1 MTVWKSR
8 IARRHGDHRRRGGA
22 IVEFAV
28 VLPLLLTILL
38 GIIEYGYVFMVRQS
52 LQHAAREGC
61 RLASLQTS
69 VPPYANV
76 IQRVND
82 VMAPINVPINTPTV
96 GPPPDNPPCTVEVVV
111 TVPYSDVSIF
121 GGAGFLGN
129 FMGGDDL
136 KGSCTMRKEGCTLP

>member
-82 VMAPINVPINTPTV
+82 VMAPINVPINAPTV
-96 GPPPDNPPCTVEVVV
+96 TQNNACEETVEVSVA
-111 TVPYSDVSIF
+111 YSDVSIF

>member
-1 MTVWKSR
+1 MTRWKSR
-8 IARRHGDHRRRGGA
+8 IARRHYDRRRRGSA
-22 IVEFAV
+22 VVEFAV
-28 VLPLLLTILL
+28 VLPLLLTILF

-82 VMAPINVPINTPTV
+82 VMAPINVPINPPTV
-96 GPPPDNPPCTVEVVV
+96 TQGPCEETVRVS
-111 TVPYSDVSIF
+111 VPYESVSLF
-121 GGAGFLGN
+121 GGFFGFGN
-129 FMGGDDL
+129 FEL
-136 KGSCTMRKEGCTLP
+136 TGSCSMRKEGCTLP